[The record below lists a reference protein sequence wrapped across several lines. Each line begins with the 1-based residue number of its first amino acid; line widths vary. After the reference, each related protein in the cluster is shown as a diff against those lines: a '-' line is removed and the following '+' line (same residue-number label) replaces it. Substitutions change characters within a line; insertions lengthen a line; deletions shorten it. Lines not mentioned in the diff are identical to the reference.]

1 MDKYND
7 KFYEFFGIEDFHGDE
22 DMMERARIL
31 FNQLMENFGS
41 NTNMIDY
48 ENLFKFENGEYNKI
62 NFPILEDDV
71 ENLDKMIEKFN
82 LEISEIK
89 IDRVKSSNLYT
100 VSEIWMS
107 EETGMTMDQKYILNT
122 SIFTTKEYKIQKL
135 LIENLIKENLFNK
148 EIEEEYMILL
158 KNEDRKEMY
167 NCLLNN
173 SIELEDY
180 ESAAH
185 YRDKI
190 KDL

>member
-148 EIEEEYMILL
+148 EIEEEYMVLL